1 MLVQKRV
8 TREKHTPCTGRLR
21 RLPCAARRHQ
31 RLRNSGPKK
40 RGPQTVLAE
49 TLVPAPLLGGASGA
63 PEKPPLNNHRSQY
76 LRCSC
81 PLAAVLNSK
90 LAVLI
95 YRGWVPFPVGD
106 AEKRSGL
113 RGSRRAL
120 SEGAQR
126 PSCAA
131 AEDRKHRRAVAV
143 LSCKLSPATVT
154 FGSHSFGYFSWRDK
168 KSNSPQGETS
178 FP

>member
-1 MLVQKRV
+1 MVCKERRFRLTASYSLLLVQKRV
-8 TREKHTPCTGRLR
+8 TREKHTPCTGRAMPDYPALLATLGGCGTRAPRSGALR
-21 RLPCAARRHQ
+21 QSSPTAP
-31 RLRNSGPKK
+31 S
-40 RGPQTVLAE
+40 V
-49 TLVPAPLLGGASGA
+49 APLLGGASGA
-63 PEKPPLNNHRSQY
+63 PERPPLNSHRSQY
-76 LRCSC
+76 LRCIG
-81 PLAAVLNSK
+81 PMAAVLNSK

-131 AEDRKHRRAVAV
+131 AEDREHRRAVAV
-143 LSCKLSPATVT
+143 LS
-154 FGSHSFGYFSWRDK
+154 
-168 KSNSPQGETS
+168 
-178 FP
+178 